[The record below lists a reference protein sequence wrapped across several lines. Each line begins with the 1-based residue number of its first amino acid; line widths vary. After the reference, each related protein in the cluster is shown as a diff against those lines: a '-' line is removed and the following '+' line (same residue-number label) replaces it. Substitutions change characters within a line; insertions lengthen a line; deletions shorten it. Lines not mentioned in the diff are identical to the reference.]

1 MLRKKYGDPDN
12 FKGVMFNGDAE
23 VIEDMKIKKQ
33 VIKNDKALLFDRLPK
48 LPVMKKDDLEVL
60 VRETYDNLM
69 ERLSRISELN
79 QKYLQYKKD
88 PSSRKLLQDLSAEIS
103 DLQNKL
109 RKDWDHWHEIFNTVM
124 RIKPIAL

>member
-1 MLRKKYGDPDN
+1 
-12 FKGVMFNGDAE
+12 
-23 VIEDMKIKKQ
+23 MKIKKQ